1 MGVRSI
7 RWRLVASYMLLT
19 VLAVGLVAA
28 LALSLIRRHIEQ
40 QELNYLTAN
49 AQAVARQAAALM
61 GARANPYALRQLAH
75 TSAFAGNVRVRILD
89 ARERVLA
96 DSGSHDAENDM
107 VWILPSDPV
116 KELPVGDGKRPIV
129 LSVLVNRAQPVELSS
144 VGELPGDTR
153 FLIVQRVESAWGSRL
168 AIEMVSRTE
177 LESLKPAQ
185 AQQTRRSDLIVRL
198 PVGNPAY
205 PAGYVELSEAPDFG
219 SEAIGATAQALL
231 FAGAGATLLAGLAGL
246 FIGRGV
252 TAPLKSL
259 SIAADRMSRGDL
271 SARAGV
277 TSRDEIGQLGAQ
289 FDRMA
294 DQLQRSFADLEA
306 ERDTL
311 RRFVADA
318 SHELRT
324 PITALKSFNELMQG
338 PAANDATA
346 RAEFLAESQRQ
357 IERLEWITSNLL
369 NLSRLDAG
377 LAQLEWGDHDAR
389 EIAQAVVAV
398 FRPLAAEKGV
408 ALSLSAPAEPVT
420 LRCDR
425 ARVEMALSNLVDN
438 GLKFTP
444 PAGQVEVAV
453 LTRPAEVVFEV
464 RDTGPGIAP
473 EDLPRIFDR
482 FYRSRAARGA
492 GSGLGLAIVK
502 SIAQAHDGRVRVTSE
517 PGKGSRFE
525 LILRKMD

>member
-19 VLAVGLVAA
+19 VLTVGLVAA
-28 LALSLIRRHIEQ
+28 LALSLIRQHVEQ
-40 QELNYLTAN
+40 QAVNYLTAN

-61 GARANPYALRQLAH
+61 GARARTYALRQLAH
-75 TSAFAGNVRVRILD
+75 TSAFAGNVRVRLLD

-96 DSGSHDAENDM
+96 DSGPHDAQNDM
-107 VWILPSDPV
+107 IWILPPDRA
-116 KELPVGDGKRPIV
+116 LAGDGNRPLV
-129 LSVLVNRAQPVELSS
+129 LSVLLNRAQPVDRAALTD
-144 VGELPGDTR
+144 LPDGAS
-153 FLIVQRVESAWGSRL
+153 FLIVRRAEGAWGSRFV
-168 AIEMVSRTE
+168 IEMMSRAE
-177 LESLKPAQ
+177 LEKLKPADDG
-185 AQQTRRSDLIVRL
+185 QTRRSDLVVRL
-198 PVGNPAY
+198 PIGDASR
-205 PAGYVELSEAPDFG
+205 PAGYVELSEPPDFG
-219 SEAIGATAQALL
+219 SEAIDTTARALL

-252 TAPLKSL
+252 TSPLKSL
-259 SIAADRMSRGDL
+259 SVAADRMSRGDL

-277 TSRDEIGQLGAQ
+277 TTRDEIGQLGAQ

-324 PITALKSFNELMQG
+324 PITALRSFNELMQG
-338 PAANDATA
+338 PATQDPEA

-377 LAQLEWGDHDAR
+377 LVQLEWGDHDAR
-389 EIAQAVVAV
+389 EIAQAVVAA
-398 FRPLAAEKGV
+398 FRPLAVEKG
-408 ALSLSAPAEPVT
+408 LSLDLTIPADPVA

-425 ARVEMALSNLVDN
+425 ARVEMALSNLIDN

-444 PAGQVEVAV
+444 RGGRVDVALEARAGAVAF
-453 LTRPAEVVFEV
+453 VVQ
-464 RDTGPGIAP
+464 DTGPGIAP

-482 FYRSRAARGA
+482 FYRSRSARGE

-502 SIAQAHDGRVRVTSE
+502 SIAQAHDGRVSVTSE
-517 PGKGSRFE
+517 PGRGSRFE
-525 LILRKMD
+525 LTFKAMN

>member
-40 QELNYLTAN
+40 QAVNYLTAS
-49 AQAVARQAAALM
+49 AQAVARQAAALT
-61 GARANPYALRQLAH
+61 GPRTNTYALRQLAH
-75 TSAFAGNVRVRILD
+75 TSAFAGNVRVRLLD

-96 DSGSHDAENDM
+96 DSGPHDAQNDM
-107 VWILPSDPV
+107 IWILPPDRA
-116 KELPVGDGKRPIV
+116 LAGDGNRPLV
-129 LSVLVNRAQPVELSS
+129 LSVLLNRAQPVDWAALTD
-144 VGELPGDTR
+144 LPDGTS
-153 FLIVQRVESAWGSRL
+153 FLVVRRAEGAWGSRFV
-168 AIEMVSRTE
+168 IEMMSRAE
-177 LESLKPAQ
+177 LEKLKPADDG
-185 AQQTRRSDLIVRL
+185 QTRRSDLVVRL
-198 PVGNPAY
+198 PIGDASR

-219 SEAIGATAQALL
+219 SEAIDTTARALL

-252 TAPLKSL
+252 TSPLKSL
-259 SIAADRMSRGDL
+259 SVAADRMSRGDL

-277 TSRDEIGQLGAQ
+277 TTRDEIGQLGAQ

-324 PITALKSFNELMQG
+324 PITALRSFNELMQG
-338 PAANDATA
+338 PAAQDPEA

-377 LAQLEWGDHDAR
+377 LVQLEWGDHDAR
-389 EIAQAVVAV
+389 EIAQAVVAA
-398 FRPLAAEKGV
+398 FRPLAVEKG
-408 ALSLSAPAEPVT
+408 LSLDLTIPADPVA

-425 ARVEMALSNLVDN
+425 ARVEMALSNLIDN

-444 PAGQVEVAV
+444 RGGRVEVA
-453 LTRPAEVVFEV
+453 LEAREGAAAFVVQ
-464 RDTGPGIAP
+464 DTGPGIAP

-482 FYRSRAARGA
+482 FYRSRSARGE

-502 SIAQAHDGRVRVTSE
+502 SVAQAHGGQVTVTSR
-517 PGKGSRFE
+517 PGQGSRFE
-525 LILRKMD
+525 LIFRQ

>member
-1 MGVRSI
+1 
-7 RWRLVASYMLLT
+7 MLLT
-19 VLAVGLVAA
+19 VLAVGLLAA
-28 LALSLIRRHIEQ
+28 LALSLIQRHIEQ
-40 QELNYLTAN
+40 QEVNYLTAN

-61 GARANPYALRQLAH
+61 GTRANTYALRQLAH

-96 DSGSHDAENDM
+96 DSGPHDAENDM
-107 VWILPSDPV
+107 VWILPPDPTGEV
-116 KELPVGDGKRPIV
+116 LAGDGNRPIV
-129 LSVLVNRAQPVELSS
+129 LSVLMNRAQPVEWSS
-144 VGELPGDTR
+144 VGELPAGAS
-153 FLIVQRVESAWGSRL
+153 FLIVRRVENAWGSRFV
-168 AIEMVSRTE
+168 IELLTRAE
-177 LESLKPAQ
+177 LERLKPEQ
-185 AQQTRRSDLIVRL
+185 GEQTRRSDLVVRL
-198 PVGNPAY
+198 PIGDSSQL
-205 PAGYVELSEAPDFG
+205 AGYVELSEPPDFG
-219 SEAIGATAQALL
+219 SEALDTTAQALL
-231 FAGAGATLLAGLAGL
+231 FAGAGATLVAGLAGL
-246 FIGRGV
+246 FIGRSV
-252 TAPLKSL
+252 TSPLKSL
-259 SIAADRMSRGDL
+259 AAAADRMSKGDL

-277 TSRDEIGQLGAQ
+277 TTRDEIGQLGAQ

-294 DQLQRSFADLEA
+294 DQLQRSFAELEA

-338 PAANDATA
+338 PAAEDAVA

-398 FRPLAAEKGV
+398 FKPVAAEKRV
-408 ALSLSAPAEPVT
+408 TLSLSTPGDPLKV
-420 LRCDR
+420 RCDR
-425 ARVEMALSNLVDN
+425 ARVEMALSNLIDN

-444 PAGQVEVAV
+444 EGGRVDVALEARDEMAV
-453 LTRPAEVVFEV
+453 FVVQ
-464 RDTGPGIAP
+464 DTGPGIEPA
-473 EDLPRIFDR
+473 DLPRIFDR
-482 FYRSRAARGA
+482 FYRSRAARGE

-502 SIAQAHDGRVRVTSE
+502 SIAQAHDGRVSVTSE
-517 PGKGSRFE
+517 PGRGSRFE
-525 LILRKMD
+525 LILKKGN